1 MISRADFKHLLFL
14 DIETVPCTE
23 QYAEMDG
30 RLQHLWDRKAHR
42 IRERERIWEEHT
54 CEDIFQE
61 QAGIFAEFGKIVA
74 IGVGCL
80 RERQGYTTFTTK
92 SYASRDEMSLLIEFN
107 KVLEKYPP
115 ERLILCAHN
124 GKEFDFPYLARRML
138 INGIKLPYAL
148 VLHGKKPWEVPHLD
162 TLELWKFGDKK
173 SYTSLDL
180 LAAIF
185 DIPSSKAEIDG
196 SQVRRVFYEEGDP
209 EKVAR
214 YCALDVI
221 NVAQV
226 LLRMS
231 GMPIVEAEYLE
242 PVKIEIV

>member
-1 MISRADFKHLLFL
+1 MISRADFKNLLFL

-23 QYAEMDG
+23 NYVEMSD
-30 RLQHLWDRKAHR
+30 RLQHHWDRKAHR
-42 IRERERIWEEHT
+42 IRERERTWEEHS
-54 CEDIFQE
+54 CEGIFLE
-61 QAGIFAEFGKIVA
+61 QAGIFAEFGKIVS

-80 RERQGYTTFTTK
+80 REKQGYTTFNTK
-92 SYASRDEMSLLIEFN
+92 SFASLDEMSLLLAFN
-107 KVLEKYPP
+107 KVLEKYQP
-115 ERLILCAHN
+115 EKLILCAHN

-138 INGIKLPYAL
+138 INGIRLPYAL

-162 TLELWKFGDKK
+162 TLELWKFGDRKNF
-173 SYTSLDL
+173 TSLDL
-180 LAAIF
+180 LATVF
-185 DIPSSKAEIDG
+185 DIPTSKAEIDG
-196 SQVRRVFYEEGDP
+196 SQVRRVFYEEKDL

-231 GMPIVEAEYLE
+231 GMPIVEPEYIDEL
-242 PVKIEIV
+242 KIEIV